1 MREGSI
7 HHSVTELIEPVVR
20 GEGMELVDIE
30 YKKEGNLWYLRV
42 YIDKEQ
48 GISVEDCRKISHR
61 IEDIIEIE
69 DIISSRYMLEVSSP
83 GLDRPLKTERDFLKN
98 KDRCVRVTT
107 SCPIHDRK
115 RFRGK
120 IRNCVGQS
128 LTLDEGGSLLEIP
141 LEKIDNA
148 KLEIELC

>member
-1 MREGSI
+1 MRKGSI
-7 HHSVTELIEPVVR
+7 HHSVAELIEPVVR

-30 YKKEGNLWYLRV
+30 YKKEGSRWYLRV

-48 GISVEDCRKISHR
+48 GISVEDCQKISHR

-69 DIISSRYMLEVSSP
+69 DIVSSRYILEVSSP

-98 KDRCVRVTT
+98 KNRWIRVTT

-120 IRNCVGQS
+120 VRDCAGQS
-128 LTLDEGGSLLEIP
+128 LTLDEDGSLLEIP
-141 LEKIDNA
+141 LEKIAKA
-148 KLEIELC
+148 KLEIEFC